1 MEKPNS
7 LRAEIIKHLPELA
20 ENPDKLTMFISNGR
34 IIAHKATLGH
44 TTEFT
49 LTILITDFTGDQNIL
64 RTVIIYWLQANQPD
78 ILQPGQTPND
88 AITFDADILSNDS
101 VDLLIQLKLSERTT
115 ALIDDEHKIHIS
127 HPAEPQHIND
137 LTGILGA
144 RWGKSENWKSLN
156 E

>member
-34 IIAHKATLGH
+34 IIAHKETLGH

-64 RTVIIYWLQANQPD
+64 RTVIISRLQA
-78 ILQPGQTPND
+78 
-88 AITFDADILSNDS
+88 A
-101 VDLLIQLKLSERTT
+101 VC
-115 ALIDDEHKIHIS
+115 
-127 HPAEPQHIND
+127 
-137 LTGILGA
+137 
-144 RWGKSENWKSLN
+144 
-156 E
+156 